1 MNGYK
6 IPEKKKRNVQQMLE
20 TKVRQKHQRKLQEFE
35 SWEIENFSLIA
46 GYTTNNVSF
55 GTTHEQTIKSDK
67 SKRYIKEDD
76 EFPFL

>member
-6 IPEKKKRNVQQMLE
+6 IPEKKKRNVQQTLE
-20 TKVRQKHQRKLQEFE
+20 TKARQKQKRKLQGFE
-35 SWEIENFSLIA
+35 SWENENFSLIA

-67 SKRYIKEDD
+67 PKRYIKEDD
-76 EFPFL
+76 EFPFF